1 MAIPFLNNLDIT
13 DNQLLNAKLHVTP
26 TPPTAA
32 AGQIYFDSTASP
44 SSNLTAKYYSNGAD
58 QWVSLKEYFF
68 PTGTYIT
75 GAVTGTT
82 PKPIITFDLNAV
94 DGTSAAGERYLT
106 KTNKWAEISTI
117 PGTYEWEIEG
127 DSGGPQTVASG
138 DVVTF
143 VGGTNVSTVLVGT
156 TLTIDSTDQ
165 FQGTVTSVN
174 FTTDGNAL
182 NVVSNTITTSG
193 TMTGVWQGASSQYVN
208 GEGDLQDIASIPG
221 TYEWD
226 IAGDSG
232 SGTVG
237 SGDTIN
243 FVGGTNVTTAYSGTT
258 LTINSTDQFQGTLTS
273 ITEGPGITVTASP
286 TSPTV
291 AVDYLGAD
299 NYIVNR
305 GTDVADS
312 DDSIPFNKNNASDTV
327 KKTTLGTI
335 PVSALT
341 LVKNYIDSSVSGG
354 VYYQGGYDP
363 TTDLTS
369 PGNYG
374 LQTPPNP
381 NFIEIGWM
389 YTVTADGTF
398 FGEQVRV
405 GDVLIA
411 EIDAPTSL
419 SDWTTVQNN
428 IDLATSSIVGL
439 GNVVPGS
446 SNTVTAPYSSGTATL
461 DVVDSTPTQKGAVI
475 VDAGTGISV
484 AYLNGTA
491 TVTNTQTNSDNTYAV
506 TISDT
511 AIITH
516 GLGTKDVIIQ
526 LYDVVTNE
534 TVYADIARVNISPF
548 NAATITFSA
557 TPTNDVRVLVQ
568 KIG

>member
-1 MAIPFLNNLDIT
+1 MAIPFLNNIT
-13 DNQLLNAKLHVTP
+13 LNNNEIQNVRLQNGGN
-26 TPPTAA
+26 PPLNSGP
-32 AGQIYFDSTASP
+32 GQIYFDSTP
-44 SSNLTAKYYSNGAD
+44 SDLTAKYYSNITD
-58 QWVSLKEYFF
+58 EFVSLKEYSF
-68 PTGTYIT
+68 PTDTYIT
-75 GAVTGTT
+75 GTVTGTT

-94 DGTSAAGERYLT
+94 DGTASANERYLT
-106 KTNKWAEISTI
+106 KNNTWATVASI
-117 PGTYEWEIEG
+117 PGTYSWTVAG
-127 DSGGPQTVASG
+127 DSGSESVLSG
-138 DVVTF
+138 DTISF
-143 VGGTNVSTVLVGT
+143 IGGTNVT
-156 TLTIDSTDQ
+156 TAYNAVSNELTINSTDQ

-193 TMTGVWQGASSQYVN
+193 TMTGVWQGTSSQYVN
-208 GEGDLQDIASIPG
+208 GEGDLQDVASIPG

-258 LTINSTDQFQGTLTS
+258 LTINSTDQFQGTLTG
-273 ITEGPGITVTASP
+273 ITEGPGITVTPSA

-291 AVDYLGAD
+291 AVDYLGVD
-299 NYIVNR
+299 NYLLEA
-305 GTDVADS
+305 GAATVADS
-312 DDSIPFNKNNASDTV
+312 DDIINFSDDDDSNV

-335 PVSALT
+335 PVESLT
-341 LVKNYIDSSVSGG
+341 LVKNYIDSSASGG
-354 VYYQGGYDP
+354 VYYQGGYNP

-381 NFIEIGWM
+381 NIIEIGWM

-398 FGEQVRV
+398 FGEQLRV

-419 SDWTTVQNN
+419 ADWTTVQNN
-428 IDLATSSIVGL
+428 IDLATSLVVGL

-446 SNTVTAPYSSGTATL
+446 SNTITAPYSNGTATL
-461 DVVDSTPTQKGAVI
+461 DVVDSTPSQKGAVI

-484 AYLNGTA
+484 SYTSGTA
-491 TVTNTQTNSDNTYAV
+491 TVTNTDTNLNNTYAV

-511 AIITH
+511 ATITH
-516 GLGTKDVIIQ
+516 GLLTKDVIIQ
-526 LYDVVTNE
+526 LYDFVTNE
-534 TVYADIARVNISPF
+534 TVYADVVRVNTSPY
-548 NAATITFSA
+548 NTATITFSA

>member
-26 TPPTAA
+26 TAPTAA
-32 AGQIYFDSTASP
+32 AGQIYFNSTDNVAR
-44 SSNLTAKYYSNGAD
+44 YHD
-58 QWVSLKEYFF
+58 
-68 PTGTYIT
+68 
-75 GAVTGTT
+75 GTT
-82 PKPIITFDLNAV
+82 WIDIP
-94 DGTSAAGERYLT
+94 RQ
-106 KTNKWAEISTI
+106 IS
-117 PGTYEWEIEG
+117 
-127 DSGGPQTVASG
+127 
-138 DVVTF
+138 
-143 VGGTNVSTVLVGT
+143 VGGTSLAESQAIDLVAGTNVGIVEASGT
-156 TLTIDSTDQ
+156 ITISSTDQ
-165 FQGTVTSVN
+165 FQGTVTSVSASTAGDALDVTVTN
-174 FTTDGNAL
+174 ATTTPDLDFTWAGNSTQYIDGAGNLTTFPAIPTVPSNIVETITTTDGTYINLTPNSPVDGAVTVTADL
-182 NVVSNTITTSG
+182 SAVDGTAGVSERYLTKNNTWAEVS
-193 TMTGVWQGASSQYVN
+193 
-208 GEGDLQDIASIPG
+208 SIPG
-221 TYEWD
+221 TYDWGIQGD
-226 IAGDSG
+226 NAGTT
-232 SGTVG
+232 TVA
-237 SGDTIN
+237 SGDVID
-243 FVGGTNVTTAYSGTT
+243 FEGGTNVTTSLSGTT
-258 LTINSTDQFQGTLTS
+258 LTINSTDQFQGTLTG
-273 ITEGPGITVTASP
+273 ITEGAGITVTASA

-299 NYIVNR
+299 NYLLEA
-305 GTDVADS
+305 GAATVAGS
-312 DDSIPFNKNNASDTV
+312 DDIINFSDDTDSNV

-335 PVSALT
+335 PVNSLT

-381 NFIEIGWM
+381 NIIEIGWM

-428 IDLATSSIVGL
+428 IDLATDIVVGL

-446 SNTVTAPYSSGTATL
+446 SNTITAPYSSGTATL
-461 DVVDSTPTQKGAVI
+461 DVVDSTPSQKGAVI

-484 AYLNGTA
+484 SYTSGTA
-491 TVTNTQTNSDNTYAV
+491 TVTNTQTNSANTYAV

-511 AIITH
+511 ATITH
-516 GLGTKDVIIQ
+516 NLGTKDVIIQ
-526 LYDVVTNE
+526 LFDTATAE
-534 TVYADIARVNISPF
+534 TVYADVVRASTTT
-548 NAATITFSA
+548 ATITFSA
-557 TPTNDVRVLVQ
+557 TPTNSVRVLVQ

>member
-1 MAIPFLNNLDIT
+1 MAIPFLNNINLS
-13 DNQLLNAKLHVTP
+13 DNELQNAKLHVTS
-26 TPPTAA
+26 TAPTAA
-32 AGQIYFDSTASP
+32 AAQIYFDSTP
-44 SSNLTAKYYSNGAD
+44 SDLTAKYYSNSTD
-58 QWVSLKEYFF
+58 LWVSLKEYSF
-68 PTGTYIT
+68 PTGTYVT

-138 DVVTF
+138 DVITF
-143 VGGTNVSTVLVGT
+143 AGGTNVSTVLV
-156 TLTIDSTDQ
+156 
-165 FQGTVTSVN
+165 
-174 FTTDGNAL
+174 
-182 NVVSNTITTSG
+182 
-193 TMTGVWQGASSQYVN
+193 
-208 GEGDLQDIASIPG
+208 
-221 TYEWD
+221 
-226 IAGDSG
+226 
-232 SGTVG
+232 
-237 SGDTIN
+237 
-243 FVGGTNVTTAYSGTT
+243 GTT

-273 ITEGPGITVTASP
+273 ITEGPGITVTPSA

-291 AVDYLGAD
+291 AVDYSGAD
-299 NYIVNR
+299 NYILNR

-312 DDSIPFNKNNASDTV
+312 DDSIPFNKNNASDEV

-335 PVSALT
+335 PVAALT

-354 VYYQGGYDP
+354 VYYQGGYDAS
-363 TTDLTS
+363 TDTTS
-369 PGNYG
+369 PGGYG
-374 LQTPPNP
+374 LEVPPNP
-381 NFIEIGWM
+381 NIIEIGWM

-398 FGEQVRV
+398 FGEQLRV

-428 IDLATSSIVGL
+428 IDLATSSVVGL

-446 SNTVTAPYSSGTATL
+446 SNTVTAPYTSGTATL
-461 DVVDSTPTQKGAVI
+461 DVVDSTPFQKGAVI
-475 VDAGTGISV
+475 VDGNTGINVS
-484 AYLNGTA
+484 YSSGIA
-491 TVTNTQTNSDNTYAV
+491 TVTNTDTNSNNTYAV

-511 AIITH
+511 ATITH
-516 GLGTKDVIIQ
+516 DLSTKDVIIQ

-534 TVYADIARVNISPF
+534 TVYADIVRVNTSPYDT
-548 NAATITFSA
+548 ATITFSA

>member
-26 TPPTAA
+26 TAPTAA
-32 AGQIYFDSTASP
+32 AGQIYFDSTTNP
-44 SSNLTAKYYSNGAD
+44 SSDLTAKYYSNGAD
-58 QWVSLKEYFF
+58 QWVSLKEYSF
-68 PTGTYIT
+68 PTGIYVT
-75 GAVTGTT
+75 GTVTGTT

-94 DGTSAAGERYLT
+94 DGTAAAGERYLT
-106 KTNKWAEISTI
+106 KSNTWAEVSGIS
-117 PGTYEWEIEG
+117 
-127 DSGGPQTVASG
+127 
-138 DVVTF
+138 
-143 VGGTNVSTVLVGT
+143 GT
-156 TLTIDSTDQ
+156 TYDLEGVGSTNGTAGVRLSGSDATDDDVLIV
-165 FQGTVTSVN
+165 GAGTTTVTRSGNTLTVTSN
-174 FTTDGNAL
+174 DQFT
-182 NVVSNTITTSG
+182 
-193 TMTGVWQGASSQYVN
+193 
-208 GEGDLQDIASIPG
+208 
-221 TYEWD
+221 
-226 IAGDSG
+226 
-232 SGTVG
+232 GTV
-237 SGDTIN
+237 
-243 FVGGTNVTTAYSGTT
+243 
-258 LTINSTDQFQGTLTS
+258 TS
-273 ITEGPGITVTASP
+273 ITEGPGITVTASA

-291 AVDYLGAD
+291 AVDYLGSD
-299 NYIVNR
+299 NYLLEA
-305 GTDVADS
+305 GVATVASSEDIINFS
-312 DDSIPFNKNNASDTV
+312 DDTDSNV

-335 PVSALT
+335 PVNSLT
-341 LVKNYIDSSVSGG
+341 LVKNYIDNSVSGG

-381 NFIEIGWM
+381 NIIEIGWM

-428 IDLATSSIVGL
+428 IDLATSLVVGL

-446 SNTVTAPYSSGTATL
+446 SNTITAPYSSGTATL
-461 DVVDSTPTQKGAVI
+461 DVVDSTPVQKGAVI

-484 AYLNGTA
+484 SYASGTA
-491 TVTNTQTNSDNTYAV
+491 TVTNTQTNSNNTYAV

-511 AIITH
+511 ATITH

-534 TVYADIARVNISPF
+534 TVYADIVRVNTSPF
-548 NAATITFSA
+548 NTATITFSA

>member
-354 VYYQGGYDP
+354 VYYQGGYNP
-363 TTDLTS
+363 VTDTTS
-369 PGNYG
+369 PGGYG
-374 LQTPPNP
+374 LQTPPSP
-381 NFIEIGWM
+381 NIIEIGWM
-389 YTVTADGTF
+389 YTATADGTF
-398 FGEQVRV
+398 FGEQLRV

-428 IDLATSSIVGL
+428 IDLATDIVVGL

-461 DVVDSTPTQKGAVI
+461 DVVDSTPSQKGAVI
-475 VDAGTGISV
+475 VDAGAGISV
-484 AYLNGTA
+484 SYTSGTA
-491 TVTNTQTNSDNTYAV
+491 TVTNTDTNSNNTYAV

-511 AIITH
+511 ATITH
-516 GLGTKDVIIQ
+516 GLSTKDIIVQ

-534 TVYADIARVNISPF
+534 TVYADIVRVNTSPYDT
-548 NAATITFSA
+548 ATITFSA
-557 TPTNDVRVLVQ
+557 TPTNSVRVLVQ

>member
-1 MAIPFLNNLDIT
+1 MAIPFLNNINLS
-13 DNQLLNAKLHVTP
+13 DNELQNAKLHVTS
-26 TPPTAA
+26 TAPTAA
-32 AGQIYFDSTASP
+32 AAQIYFDSTP
-44 SSNLTAKYYSNGAD
+44 SDLTAKYYSNSTD
-58 QWVSLKEYFF
+58 LWVSLKEYSF
-68 PTGTYIT
+68 PTDTYIT
-75 GAVTGTT
+75 GTVTGTT

-138 DVVTF
+138 DVITF
-143 VGGTNVSTVLVGT
+143 AGGTNVSTVLV
-156 TLTIDSTDQ
+156 
-165 FQGTVTSVN
+165 
-174 FTTDGNAL
+174 
-182 NVVSNTITTSG
+182 
-193 TMTGVWQGASSQYVN
+193 
-208 GEGDLQDIASIPG
+208 
-221 TYEWD
+221 
-226 IAGDSG
+226 
-232 SGTVG
+232 
-237 SGDTIN
+237 
-243 FVGGTNVTTAYSGTT
+243 GTT

-273 ITEGPGITVTASP
+273 ITEGPGITVTPSA

-291 AVDYLGAD
+291 AVDYSGAD
-299 NYIVNR
+299 NYILNR

-312 DDSIPFNKNNASDTV
+312 DDSIPFNKNNASDEV

-335 PVSALT
+335 PVAALT

-354 VYYQGGYDP
+354 VYYQGGYDAS
-363 TTDLTS
+363 TDTTS
-369 PGNYG
+369 PGGYG
-374 LQTPPNP
+374 LEVPPNP
-381 NFIEIGWM
+381 NIIEIGWM

-398 FGEQVRV
+398 FGEQLRV

-428 IDLATSSIVGL
+428 IDLATSSVVGL

-446 SNTVTAPYSSGTATL
+446 SNTVTAPYTSGTATL
-461 DVVDSTPTQKGAVI
+461 DVVDSTPFQKGAVI
-475 VDAGTGISV
+475 VDGNTGINVS
-484 AYLNGTA
+484 YSSGIA
-491 TVTNTQTNSDNTYAV
+491 TVTNTDTNSNNTYAV

-511 AIITH
+511 ATITH
-516 GLGTKDVIIQ
+516 DLSTKDVIIQ

-534 TVYADIARVNISPF
+534 TVYADIVRVNTSPYDT
-548 NAATITFSA
+548 ATITFSA

>member
-26 TPPTAA
+26 TAPTAA
-32 AGQIYFDSTASP
+32 AGQIYFDSTTNP

-58 QWVSLKEYFF
+58 QWVSLKEYSF
-68 PTGTYIT
+68 PTGTYVT
-75 GAVTGTT
+75 GTVTGTT

-94 DGTSAAGERYLT
+94 DGTAAAGERYLT
-106 KTNKWAEISTI
+106 KSNTWAEVSGIS
-117 PGTYEWEIEG
+117 
-127 DSGGPQTVASG
+127 
-138 DVVTF
+138 
-143 VGGTNVSTVLVGT
+143 GT
-156 TLTIDSTDQ
+156 TYDLEGVGSANGTAGVRLSGSDATNDDVLIVGAGTTTVTRSGNTLTVTSNDQ
-165 FQGTVTSVN
+165 FTGTVTSV
-174 FTTDGNAL
+174 
-182 NVVSNTITTSG
+182 
-193 TMTGVWQGASSQYVN
+193 
-208 GEGDLQDIASIPG
+208 
-221 TYEWD
+221 
-226 IAGDSG
+226 
-232 SGTVG
+232 
-237 SGDTIN
+237 
-243 FVGGTNVTTAYSGTT
+243 
-258 LTINSTDQFQGTLTS
+258 
-273 ITEGPGITVTASP
+273 TEGPGITVTASA

-291 AVDYLGAD
+291 AVDYLGSD
-299 NYIVNR
+299 NYLLEA
-305 GTDVADS
+305 GVATVASSEDIINFS
-312 DDSIPFNKNNASDTV
+312 DDTDSNV

-335 PVSALT
+335 PVNSLT

-381 NFIEIGWM
+381 NIIEIGWM

-398 FGEQVRV
+398 FGEQLRV

-428 IDLATSSIVGL
+428 IDLATSLVVGL

-446 SNTVTAPYSSGTATL
+446 SNTITAPYSSGTATL
-461 DVVDSTPTQKGAVI
+461 DVVDSSFSQKGAVI
-475 VDAGTGISV
+475 VDAGTGINVS
-484 AYLNGTA
+484 YTSGTA
-491 TVTNTQTNSDNTYAV
+491 TVTNTQTNSANTYAV

-511 AIITH
+511 ATITH
-516 GLGTKDVIIQ
+516 NLGTKDVIIQ

-534 TVYADIARVNISPF
+534 TVYADIVRVNTSPF
-548 NAATITFSA
+548 NTATITFSA